1 MGINAAIR
9 CFAVG
14 LVVAF
19 GLMAEA
25 RAAEPRVA
33 LVIGNGAYRS
43 VPELDNSRND
53 ADDISEQLKRVGFA
67 VIDGRDLDRSAMYAA
82 LGRFAQRVR
91 DTDAGLVYYSGHG
104 MQINGQNYLVPVDL
118 KIGSAFTPFDLIK
131 LDDVVEA
138 LNYTA
143 GVKLLVLDACRDNP
157 FANSLQQNKSSRGGA
172 TRGLAKIERSQG
184 MLIAYSTQSNSVA
197 ADGVGRNSP
206 FTGALVREIQVPGL
220 EVAAMFRRVLINVNR
235 ETQGAQTPELS
246 VSLLQDFYLNPQE
259 SDIDAWKKMGS
270 SASAADLKRFISTR
284 SQH

>member
-19 GLMAEA
+19 GLLAEA

-91 DTDAGLVYYSGHG
+91 GTDAGLVYYSGHG

-118 KIGSAFTPFDLIK
+118 KLRERIYAVRSGQARRRRRSAQLYRGCQAPG
-131 LDDVVEA
+131 
-138 LNYTA
+138 A
-143 GVKLLVLDACRDNP
+143 GRLPGQSFREQP
-157 FANSLQQNKSSRGGA
+157 GG
-172 TRGLAKIERSQG
+172 K
-184 MLIAYSTQSNSVA
+184 
-197 ADGVGRNSP
+197 
-206 FTGALVREIQVPGL
+206 
-220 EVAAMFRRVLINVNR
+220 
-235 ETQGAQTPELS
+235 
-246 VSLLQDFYLNPQE
+246 
-259 SDIDAWKKMGS
+259 
-270 SASAADLKRFISTR
+270 
-284 SQH
+284 